1 MCSKQVC
8 RHCLKAGSIVDLHEV
23 GDILAHPLH
32 CLGAAEWAIGRHVNA
47 LLVAPFQQSVISP
60 VCMHLNLNTPEN
72 VSSQDVGVEYGD
84 KTGRGAM
91 EAASKGRPPWHARQC
106 CEALG
111 VCCYQ
116 KSSIEVLHTSE

>member
-32 CLGAAEWAIGRHVNA
+32 CLGAAERGVGRHMDA
-47 LLVAPFQQSVISP
+47 LLVAPFQQSIIPP

-72 VSSQDVGVEYGD
+72 LSSHGVVVKYGD

-91 EAASKGRPPWHARQC
+91 EAASKARRP
-106 CEALG
+106 
-111 VCCYQ
+111 
-116 KSSIEVLHTSE
+116 